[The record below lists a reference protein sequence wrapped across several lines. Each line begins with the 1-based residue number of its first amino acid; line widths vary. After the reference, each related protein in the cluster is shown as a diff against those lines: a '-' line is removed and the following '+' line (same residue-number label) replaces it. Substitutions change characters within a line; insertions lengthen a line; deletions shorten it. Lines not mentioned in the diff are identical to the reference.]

1 MNSLSNKYK
10 PTSLN
15 DFLGNK
21 DAISKLQ
28 DWNNNIN
35 NEEYKNAVLISGITG
50 IGKTTLAKLFLKE
63 NNYKVHYFNACD
75 VRSSKSLTDSLEKVI
90 HQKKINIQDNRVA
103 ILMDELDGMGVGD
116 RGGLAE
122 LIKFIN
128 PNRGKRSKKQNS
140 VVKKN
145 TIPII
150 CINNNIFDKKINDLR
165 KDCSDIFLN
174 RINKEDIFV
183 YFWNIVKKENILI
196 NEKKLMKIIEECN
209 SDIRRIFFILQDVI
223 DLGIEI
229 TNEKLDNIL
238 LNYQKEN
245 YDLSIYDSTNII
257 INEKLNE
264 KKIVDLFEN
273 DRCLLPQM
281 IHENYIT
288 NLLNREKNTEMI
300 DYANRISHSL
310 YLCDFIDK
318 YIYTNQ
324 NWDLQKIQPF
334 FGALLPNY
342 YLNKSGKLIKKE
354 VPRFSKCLGKTSLQY
369 TNHKNLELLIHEL
382 NNKDYNFDDLNLIFK
397 KISFLLDIGGEEN
410 IKKGKEIVKEYGLN
424 LVNLEKLAKINKLDE
439 NVESSKLKLLFK
451 N

>member
-1 MNSLSNKYK
+1 
-10 PTSLN
+10 
-15 DFLGNK
+15 FLGNK

-273 DRCLLPQM
+273 DRCLLP
-281 IHENYIT
+281 
-288 NLLNREKNTEMI
+288 
-300 DYANRISHSL
+300 
-310 YLCDFIDK
+310 
-318 YIYTNQ
+318 
-324 NWDLQKIQPF
+324 
-334 FGALLPNY
+334 
-342 YLNKSGKLIKKE
+342 
-354 VPRFSKCLGKTSLQY
+354 
-369 TNHKNLELLIHEL
+369 
-382 NNKDYNFDDLNLIFK
+382 
-397 KISFLLDIGGEEN
+397 
-410 IKKGKEIVKEYGLN
+410 
-424 LVNLEKLAKINKLDE
+424 
-439 NVESSKLKLLFK
+439 
-451 N
+451 